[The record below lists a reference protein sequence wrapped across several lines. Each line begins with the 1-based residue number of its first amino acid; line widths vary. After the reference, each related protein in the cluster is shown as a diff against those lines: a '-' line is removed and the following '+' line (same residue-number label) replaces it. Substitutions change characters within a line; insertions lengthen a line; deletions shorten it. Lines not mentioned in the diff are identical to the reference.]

1 MRRKPAS
8 SGALLLASLI
18 LAAASPAPSPT
29 MGESPSAQYDRCLA
43 MTRDNPQKALTQA
56 EFWRQQGG
64 GFPAEHCAGVA
75 LIGLARYA
83 EAAQRLESLAAAM
96 MQEPAELRAAT
107 LEQAGEAWI
116 MADQPDQAKPVFD
129 AALAYNARNPELLI
143 DRAAAYALGGHYW
156 EAIDDLNSALDID
169 PNNVTALI
177 YRASAYRNDGGKDG
191 LELALADANKALQI
205 NPGESSGLL
214 ERGNILR
221 LKGNPKGARAD
232 WEAVIKLAPDSP
244 AGRDARNNLSHINEN
259 NAAPALMTEAPQKQ
273 QRNQLRTQ
281 P

>member
-1 MRRKPAS
+1 MVGD
-8 SGALLLASLI
+8 GA
-18 LAAASPAPSPT
+18 
-29 MGESPSAQYDRCLA
+29 GE
-43 MTRDNPQKALTQA
+43 
-56 EFWRQQGG
+56 
-64 GFPAEHCAGVA
+64 
-75 LIGLARYA
+75 
-83 EAAQRLESLAAAM
+83 AAAM

-177 YRASAYRNDGGKDG
+177 YRASAYRNAGGKDG

-221 LKGNPKGARAD
+221 LKGNAKGARAD